1 MYREKHLCLNSRLL
15 NPNTIK
21 GATKTKFTAQQQQ
34 LIQWHQQSQQRAI
47 QESYRKSSNKFRLLL
62 AASWVFQ
69 LQLVKNTAAL
79 SHHQQCEFWNQLD
92 CSHRGTCELFLFS
105 IRIVVSKHHNFILIH
120 SNSRQDTTRWNDNK
134 AFRMNFSA
142 NMMNV
147 VKSYLFWSTMIV
159 LPLIIQGTGHCAGHS
174 SCYSLAWCASVP
186 GCYPSVFGGC
196 YGSGQSCSG
205 NGEIDCNSQYGC
217 YWSSYGGSS
226 SSNSSSSSNNNSGGF
241 ITGISVAA
249 GIAIVGAVV
258 IFFLYRRRKLAHPT
272 VPPALPKG
280 DVKPNEEQDIAI

>member
-1 MYREKHLCLNSRLL
+1 MLSSHESGDLIGPIIVCRMYREKHLCLNSRLL

-134 AFRMNFSA
+134 AFRWAELIWWVSRWQYHSMVGLLEPN
-142 NMMNV
+142 NV
-147 VKSYLFWSTMIV
+147 LTYLS
-159 LPLIIQGTGHCAGHS
+159 
-174 SCYSLAWCASVP
+174 
-186 GCYPSVFGGC
+186 
-196 YGSGQSCSG
+196 
-205 NGEIDCNSQYGC
+205 
-217 YWSSYGGSS
+217 
-226 SSNSSSSSNNNSGGF
+226 F
-241 ITGISVAA
+241 I
-249 GIAIVGAVV
+249 
-258 IFFLYRRRKLAHPT
+258 
-272 VPPALPKG
+272 
-280 DVKPNEEQDIAI
+280 VKPAWFTSL